1 MKFIFPQN
9 YNFKSKILGFIDY
22 STAIIDVLWCI
33 LIFGLINVFNFSIN
47 FNIFLFVI
55 LTFPVL
61 LFSIVGFNGESIIN
75 VSYYLI
81 KYIVK
86 PKVLLYKKQF
96 TFSKK
101 DDII

>member
-22 STAIIDVLWCI
+22 STAILDVIWCI
-33 LIFGLINVFNFSIN
+33 LVFGLINIFNIGIN
-47 FNIFLFVI
+47 FKLFIFVI
-55 LTFPVL
+55 FTFPVL
-61 LFSIVGFNGESIIN
+61 IFSIVGFNGESIIN

-81 KYIVK
+81 KYVLN
-86 PKVLLYKKQF
+86 PKVLLYKKEF

-101 DDII
+101 NDII